1 MNYDLLMEEEI
12 KRCGSGKTLLLHVCC
27 APCSS
32 AVLERLGNIFEITI
46 FFYNPNIDT
55 IEEYNKRL
63 LELEKF
69 LSSFKT
75 KYPVSLVAADHRS
88 EEFKKM
94 AHGLENEPERG
105 IRCYE
110 CYKLR
115 LSETAKVAEE
125 NNFDYFATSLTLS
138 PYKNSKWL
146 NEIGEELGKNIQS
159 NYLYSDFKKKNG
171 YKRSIELSKEY
182 DLYRQ
187 DYCGCIYSR
196 KQRENLTNKVSN
208 KLEEIA

>member
-55 IEEYNKRL
+55 LEEYNKRL

>member
-12 KRCGSGKTLLLHVCC
+12 KRCGNGKTLLLHVCC

-32 AVLERLGNIFEITI
+32 AVLERLGNIFKITI

-115 LSETAKVAEE
+115 LSETAKVADE

-138 PYKNSKWL
+138 PYKNGKWL
-146 NEIGEELGKNIQS
+146 NEIGEELGKNIQT

-182 DLYRQ
+182 NLYRQ

>member
-27 APCSS
+27 APCLS

-55 IEEYNKRL
+55 LEEYNKRL

-88 EEFKKM
+88 KEFKKM

-115 LSETAKVAEE
+115 LSETAKVADE
-125 NNFDYFATSLTLS
+125 NNFDYFTTSLTLS

-196 KQRENLTNKVSN
+196 KQRENLTNKMSN